1 MIEYMNSSNQKHKA
15 TRGKVL
21 DIVYTAGLIDGEGSI
36 IISKARRN
44 NPKYKC
50 PHYILMVTCTN
61 TDEDIIQ
68 WMYDNFGA
76 SKVVRKRQH
85 DHPYW
90 KDAYEWNISANKAL
104 VFLKLIE
111 TYIRIKKKQIKL
123 AIHFQENKMKKR
135 KFVTSGVVNG
145 HTLSPET
152 IAQREK
158 AYQEMHFLNTGNN
171 YRRGKTTRRD

>member
-1 MIEYMNSSNQKHKA
+1 MIEYLNSSNQKHKA

-90 KDAYEWNISANKAL
+90 KDAYEWNISAHL
-104 VFLKLIE
+104 F
-111 TYIRIKKKQIKL
+111 
-123 AIHFQENKMKKR
+123 
-135 KFVTSGVVNG
+135 
-145 HTLSPET
+145 
-152 IAQREK
+152 
-158 AYQEMHFLNTGNN
+158 FLNL
-171 YRRGKTTRRD
+171 